1 MPYSKPKNSQEKEVM
16 KTARKKK
23 VSEDE
28 IPIDELKKG
37 SLKRQLKLGAKA
49 EPLKIRELQKLK
61 KVEDGQETEF
71 RGKMIKM
78 TPLLK
83 KRVNLGITLMRL
95 PKK

>member
-1 MPYSKPKNSQEKEVM
+1 MPNYSNNSQTMTVK

-37 SLKRQLKLGAKA
+37 SLKRQLKIKKDDP
-49 EPLKIRELQKLK
+49 PLKIRELQKLK
-61 KVEDGQETEF
+61 KLENGETTEF

-78 TPLLK
+78 TPLMK

-95 PKK
+95 PKN